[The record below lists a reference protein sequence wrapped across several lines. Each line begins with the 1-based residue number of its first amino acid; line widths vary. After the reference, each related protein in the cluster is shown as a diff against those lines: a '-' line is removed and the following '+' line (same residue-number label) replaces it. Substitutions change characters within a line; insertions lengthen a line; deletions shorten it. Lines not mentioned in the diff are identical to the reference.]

1 MGDETSAQAA
11 LSRLERALDRIEAAS
26 ARLQQRG
33 DGDADARL
41 RKLQGEV
48 EVALGGLDRLLG
60 SAEAS

>member
-11 LSRLERALDRIEAAS
+11 LGRLERALDRIEAAA

-33 DGDADARL
+33 DGNADARL
-41 RKLQGEV
+41 LKLQGEV

-60 SAEAS
+60 VAEAR